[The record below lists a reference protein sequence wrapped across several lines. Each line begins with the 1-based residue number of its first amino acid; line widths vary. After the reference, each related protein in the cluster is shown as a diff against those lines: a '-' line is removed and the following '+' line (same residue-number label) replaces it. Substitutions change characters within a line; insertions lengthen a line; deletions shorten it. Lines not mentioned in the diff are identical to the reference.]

1 MRLVLESFNLAAAE
15 RLLCVEALATA
26 GSIVE
31 AAQLL
36 GCTRHRLKR
45 LIIAHRIEWPK
56 SRTVVVPAPR
66 QEADH
71 G

>member
-1 MRLVLESFNLAAAE
+1 MRLVLENFNLAAAE
-15 RLLCVEALATA
+15 KLLCEEALATA

-31 AAQLL
+31 AAPLL

-45 LIIAHRIEWPK
+45 LIIAHRIEWPRGYK
-56 SRTVVVPAPR
+56 PR
-66 QEADH
+66 EEAKPVDA

>member
-1 MRLVLESFNLAAAE
+1 MRLVLEDFNLAAAE
-15 RLLCVEALATA
+15 KLLCTEALATA

-36 GCTRHRLKR
+36 GCTRHNLKR
-45 LIIAHRIEWPK
+45 LIIKHRIEWPRGHK
-56 SRTVVVPAPR
+56 PREATPAD
-66 QEADH
+66 A

>member
-1 MRLVLESFNLAAAE
+1 MRIVLEEYALSSAE

-36 GCTRHRLKR
+36 GCTRNKLKR
-45 LIIAHRIEWPK
+45 LIIKHKIEWPRGHHP
-56 SRTVVVPAPR
+56 SER
-66 QEADH
+66 
-71 G
+71 